1 MNNMHILPGPFV
13 ILVLLVLLSSSAF
26 AGTTPAPKAPEQD
39 VFSNLKFR
47 NLGPASA
54 GGRVTATVGIPANP
68 NIYYV
73 GVAGG
78 GVFKTTDGGLHWKA
92 IFEHEG
98 SASIGSIALAP
109 GNPNLVW
116 VGTGEMNIRNDVL
129 DGAGL
134 YLSTDAGKTWKLM
147 GFKDA
152 GQIGKIIVDPHD
164 SNTVFV
170 SVFGHVWGPNPE
182 RGVYKTTDG
191 GETWKK
197 VLYVND
203 HTGAIDLVMDAG
215 NPQVLFAALWQAQ
228 RYPWALDGGGPNSG
242 IWRSTDGGD
251 TWKRLTKDMPAGP
264 IGRIALAVAPSNPEQ
279 VYALIETRRG
289 NGLLFGSNDMGDDWQ
304 QVSENYNLD
313 VRPFYFSRLFVSP
326 NDANKIYFLSFMLME
341 SDDGG
346 HTAHPID
353 FPSVHVDHHAF
364 WQDPT
369 NPDRII
375 QGNDGGAYL
384 SQDGGKT
391 WRFLDGMPIEQFYMV
406 AADGKTPYNLCGGL
420 QDNSGWCGASSSLAD
435 DSVSGADWYTVVGGD
450 GEYVVP
456 APSDPDIIYANAQD
470 GAITRFDMRTKLAPS
485 IMPYLHGP
493 GAINDLETK
502 DQKYRFNWTSPIA
515 VSPTDADTVYMGGNV
530 LFKSTDGG
538 THWKVISPDL
548 TRNDKSKQLNSGGP
562 VNHDLSGA
570 ETYDTILSV
579 TLAPTDPKTIWVGT
593 DDGQVQ
599 VSRNDGQSWDNVT
612 PSGAPKWA
620 RVYQVGASP
629 FDAGTAYPA
638 FDNHEI
644 DDNHAYVYKTDDYG
658 KSWRRIDK
666 GLPDQPVLVVREDP
680 NMRGLLVA
688 GTMTGLWYSQDSG
701 VHWQQLKANFPT
713 APVFDIKFVGH
724 ALVVATHGRGLFVLD
739 NMRPVEEMN
748 EEVAKQAFHL
758 FTPSDGTEFI
768 RWSRGEGAEPSFTAP
783 NAPDGTLLDYY
794 LKDELKATPAEKT
807 QHHSPVKI
815 VITDS
820 KGQAVATDYGPSKAG
835 VNQFVWSM
843 HYNAATPLDFEPTP
857 AFMLTAGFN
866 STGPMVLPGTYNV
879 EVTVNGRTENTTVTV
894 GSDPNQN
901 IPMDVMRADLQFALE
916 VRNQT
921 SAFNEMLNRIVG
933 MQKTL
938 NDFENSMAASKDQQA
953 QYRSALAQAKVLN
966 KKLTDLKDSIYNP
979 DRQHTVMED
988 DIHWLSRLNG
998 QLQSMGYVSYLVGQA
1013 PTEPM
1018 LATADEISTSL
1029 NKVLGQFNE
1038 ILATDV
1044 PAYNKSAFS
1053 SGAPTLLVGQAISI
1067 KPVKM

>member
-1 MNNMHILPGPFV
+1 MKTMRMLSGLIVLFAALAITSLPA
-13 ILVLLVLLSSSAF
+13 L
-26 AGTTPAPKAPEQD
+26 AGTTGPASTNQD
-39 VFSNLKFR
+39 VFKNLKFR

-54 GGRVTATVGIPANP
+54 GGRVTSTVGIPGNP
-68 NIYYV
+68 NVYYV
-73 GVAGG
+73 GAAGG

-92 IFEHEG
+92 IFEHAG

-109 GNPNLVW
+109 SNPNLVW

-164 SNTVFV
+164 SNTVLV

-182 RGVYKTTDG
+182 RGVFKTIDG
-191 GETWKK
+191 GKTWKK
-197 VLYVND
+197 VLFVND

-215 NPQVLFAALWQAQ
+215 NPQVLFAAMWQAQ
-228 RYPWALDGGGPNSG
+228 RYPWTLDDGGPDSG

-251 TWKRLTKDMPAGP
+251 TWIRLTKDMPKGP

-279 VYALIETRRG
+279 VYALIETQRG
-289 NGLLFGSNDMGDDWQ
+289 KGLLFSSSNMGDDWQ

-326 NDANKIYFLSFMLME
+326 NDANKIYFLSFFLME

-346 HTAHPID
+346 HTARPID
-353 FPSVHVDHHAF
+353 IPSVHVDHHAF

-406 AADGKTPYNLCGGL
+406 AADSKTPYNLCGGL

-450 GEYVVP
+450 GEYAVP
-456 APSDPDIIYANAQD
+456 APSDPNIIYANAQS
-470 GAITRFDMRTKLAPS
+470 GAITRFDKLTKLSPS

-515 VSPTDADTVYMGGNV
+515 VSLTDVNTVYMGGNV

-548 TRNDKSKQLNSGGP
+548 TRNDKSKQINPGGP
-562 VNHDLSGA
+562 VNHDISGA
-570 ETYDTILSV
+570 ETYDTILSL
-579 TLAPTDPKTIWVGT
+579 TLAPTDAKTIWVGT
-593 DDGQVQ
+593 DDGLVQ

-620 RVYQVGASP
+620 RVYQLGVSP
-629 FDAGTAYPA
+629 FDAGTAYAA
-638 FDNHEI
+638 FDNHEM
-644 DDNHAYVYKTDDYG
+644 DDHHAYVYKTDNYG
-658 KSWRRIDK
+658 KSWRRIDN

-688 GTMTGLWYSQDSG
+688 GTMTGLWYSQDDG
-701 VHWQQLKANFPT
+701 GHWQQLKANFPT
-713 APVFDIKFVGH
+713 APVFDIKFVRH

-739 NMRPVEEMN
+739 NIRPVEEMN
-748 EEVAKQAFHL
+748 EEVAQQAFHL
-758 FTPSDGTEFI
+758 FTPSEGIEFV

-783 NAPDGTLLDYY
+783 NAPDGTMLDYY
-794 LKDELKATPAEKT
+794 LKGELKVTPTEKA
-807 QHHSPVKI
+807 QHQSPVKI
-815 VITDS
+815 VITDN

-843 HYNAATPLDFEPTP
+843 HYDAPTQLDFEHPP
-857 AFMLTAGFN
+857 AYAEEGGFAP
-866 STGPMVLPGTYNV
+866 SGPQVLPGTYKV
-879 EVTVNGRTENTTVTV
+879 AVTVNGRTQNTTVTV
-894 GSDPNQN
+894 NADPNQN
-901 IPMDVMRADLQFALE
+901 IPLDAMRADLKLSLE

-921 SAFNEMLNRIVG
+921 SAFDEMLNRIVA
-933 MQKTL
+933 MQSTL
-938 NDFENSMAASKDQQA
+938 KDFQQSVAAHPDQQA
-953 QYRSALAQAKVLN
+953 QYDSVLTQAKALDT
-966 KKLTDLKDSIYNP
+966 KLTDLKDSVYNP
-979 DRQHTVMED
+979 DLQHTVPED

-998 QLQSMGYVSYLVGQA
+998 QLQSMGYVSYLVGQL

-1018 LATADEISTSL
+1018 LTTADEISARL
-1029 NKVLGQFNE
+1029 DKVLAQFND

-1044 PAYNKSAFS
+1044 PAYNKTAYAA
-1053 SGAPTLLVGQAISI
+1053 GAPTLLVSQAISI
-1067 KPVKM
+1067 KPVQM

>member
-1 MNNMHILPGPFV
+1 MKANRTMTDLMITIVLMVLTSLPV
-13 ILVLLVLLSSSAF
+13 F
-26 AGTTPAPKAPEQD
+26 AESVTTPSTSQD

-54 GGRVTATVGIPANP
+54 GGRVTSTVGIPGNP

-73 GVAGG
+73 GAAGG

-92 IFEHEG
+92 IFEHQG

-109 GNPNLVW
+109 DNPNLVW

-182 RGVYKTTDG
+182 RGVFKSTDG
-191 GETWKK
+191 GKTWKK
-197 VLYVND
+197 VLFVND

-215 NPQVLFAALWQAQ
+215 NPHVLFAALWQAQ
-228 RYPWALDGGGPNSG
+228 RYPWTLDDGGPDSG

-251 TWKRLTKDMPAGP
+251 TWTHLTKDMPKGP
-264 IGRIALAVAPSNPEQ
+264 LGRIAIAVAPSKPEQ

-289 NGLLFGSNDMGDDWQ
+289 NGLLFSSSNMGDDWQ
-304 QVSENYNLD
+304 QVSEDYNLD

-364 WQDPT
+364 WQDPS

-406 AADGKTPYNLCGGL
+406 AADSKTPYHLCGGL

-435 DSVSGADWYTVVGGD
+435 NSVSGYDWYTVVGGD

-456 APSDPDIIYANAQD
+456 APSDPDIIYGNSQS
-470 GAITRFDMRTKLAPS
+470 GAITRFDMRTKLSPS

-493 GAINDLETK
+493 GGINDLETK

-515 VSPTDADTVYMGGNV
+515 VSPTDANTVYMGGNV

-538 THWKVISPDL
+538 THWKAISPDL

-570 ETYDTILSV
+570 ETYDTILSL
-579 TLAPTDPKTIWVGT
+579 TLAPTDAKTIWVGT

-620 RVYQVGASP
+620 RVYQLGVSP
-629 FDAGTAYPA
+629 FDAGTAYAA
-638 FDNHEI
+638 FDNHEM
-644 DDNHAYVYKTDDYG
+644 DDHHAYVYKTDDYG

-680 NMRGLLVA
+680 NRRGLLVA
-688 GTMTGLWYSQDSG
+688 GNMSGLWYSQDAG
-701 VHWQQLKANFPT
+701 GHWQPLKANFPT
-713 APVFDIKFVGH
+713 AAVFDLKFVRH
-724 ALVVATHGRGLFVLD
+724 DLVVATHGRGLFVLD
-739 NMRPVEEMN
+739 NFRPVEEMN
-748 EEVAKQAFHL
+748 KAVAKQAFHV
-758 FTPSDGTEFI
+758 FTPSTGTEFV
-768 RWSRGEGAEPSFTAP
+768 RWSRGEGAEPSFSAP
-783 NAPDGTLLDYY
+783 NAPDGPMLDYY
-794 LKDELKATPAEKT
+794 LKDELKATTAEKDMR
-807 QHHSPVKI
+807 QSPVKI

-835 VNQFVWSM
+835 INRFVWNM
-843 HYNAATPLDFEPTP
+843 HYDAATQLDFEPLP
-857 AFMLTAGFN
+857 AFMRQASFRP
-866 STGPMVLPGTYNV
+866 TGPMVLPGNYNV
-879 EVTVNGRTENTTVTV
+879 AVTVNGKTENTTVAV
-894 GSDPNQN
+894 KSDPNQT
-901 IPMDVMRADLQFALE
+901 IPMEVMQADLKLGLE

-921 SAFNEMLNRIVG
+921 SAFNEMLNRIIR

-938 NDFENSMAASKDQQA
+938 SDFESHVNPDTDQQA
-953 QYRSALAQAKVLN
+953 QYSSALAQAKDLN
-966 KKLTDLKDSIYNP
+966 KKLTDLKGSVYNP
-979 DRQHTVMED
+979 DRQHLVMED

-998 QLQSMGYVSYLVGQA
+998 QLQSLGYVSYLVGQA

-1018 LATADEISTSL
+1018 LTTADEIRSKL
-1029 NKVLGQFNE
+1029 DKVLTDFNS

-1044 PAYNKSAFS
+1044 PAYNKTAYAA
-1053 SGAPTLLVGQAISI
+1053 GAPTLLVGQPISI

>member
-1 MNNMHILPGPFV
+1 MKTTRILPGLIALFA
-13 ILVLLVLLSSSAF
+13 VLALTSSPVF
-26 AGTTPAPKAPEQD
+26 AGNAGAASATHD
-39 VFSNLKFR
+39 VFHNLKFR
-47 NLGPASA
+47 NLGPAIA
-54 GGRVTATVGIPANP
+54 GGRVTSTVGIPGNP

-73 GVAGG
+73 GAGGG

-92 IFEHEG
+92 IFKHAG

-109 GNPNLVW
+109 SNPNLVW

-152 GQIGKIIVDPHD
+152 GQIGKIIVDPQD
-164 SNTVFV
+164 ANTVFV

-182 RGVYKTTDG
+182 RGIFKTTDG
-191 GETWKK
+191 GKTWKK
-197 VLYVND
+197 VLFVND

-215 NPQVLFAALWQAQ
+215 NPQVLFAAMWQAQ
-228 RYPWALDGGGPNSG
+228 RYPWKLDEGGPDSG

-251 TWKRLTKDMPAGP
+251 TWTRLTKDMPKGP
-264 IGRIALAVAPSNPEQ
+264 IGRIALAVAPSNPER
-279 VYALIETRRG
+279 VYALMETQRG
-289 NGLLFGSNDMGDDWQ
+289 KGLLFSSNDMGDHWQ
-304 QVSENYNLD
+304 RVSENYNLD

-326 NDANKIYFLSFMLME
+326 NDENKIYFLSFFLME

-346 HTAHPID
+346 HTARPID
-353 FPSVHVDHHAF
+353 LGVHVDHHAF

-369 NPDRII
+369 NPERII

-384 SQDGGKT
+384 TQDGGKS

-406 AADGKTPYNLCGGL
+406 AADSKTPYNLCGGL
-420 QDNSGWCGASSSLAD
+420 QDNSGWCGPSSSLAD
-435 DSVSGADWYTVVGGD
+435 NVVSGNDWYTVVGGD

-456 APSDPDIIYANAQD
+456 APSDPDIIYGNAQS
-470 GAITRFDMRTKLAPS
+470 GAITRFDLRTKLSPD

-515 VSPTDADTVYMGGNV
+515 VSPTDVNTVYMGGNV

-538 THWKVISPDL
+538 THWAVISPDL

-570 ETYDTILSV
+570 ETYDTLLSI

-593 DDGQVQ
+593 DDGLVQ
-599 VSRNDGQSWDNVT
+599 VSRNDGRSWDNVT
-612 PSGAPKWA
+612 PAGAPKWA
-620 RVYQVGASP
+620 RVYQIGVSP
-629 FDAGTAYPA
+629 FEAGTAYAA
-638 FDNHEI
+638 FDNHEM
-644 DDNHAYVYKTDDYG
+644 DDHKAYVYQTDNYG
-658 KSWRRIDK
+658 KSWHNIAK
-666 GLPDQPVLVVREDP
+666 GLPDEPVLVVREDP

-688 GTMTGLWYSQDSG
+688 GTMTGLWYSRDDG
-701 VHWQQLKANFPT
+701 GHWQPLKANFPT
-713 APVFDIKFVGH
+713 AAVFDLKFVHH

-739 NMRPVEEMN
+739 NTRPLEEMN
-748 EEVAKQAFHL
+748 EAVAKQAFHL
-758 FTPSDGTEFI
+758 FTPSAGTEFV
-768 RWSRGEGAEPSFTAP
+768 RWSRGEGAEPSFTTP

-794 LKDELKATPAEKT
+794 LKNELKASAAEKA

-820 KGQAVATDYGPSKAG
+820 KGEAVATDYGPSKAG
-835 VNQFVWSM
+835 VNQFVWNM
-843 HYNAATPLDFEPTP
+843 HYDPVMQLDFEQLP
-857 AFMLTAGFN
+857 AFAVAAGF
-866 STGPMVLPGTYNV
+866 SPTGPMVLPGTYQV
-879 EVTVNGRTENTTVTV
+879 AVTVNGKTENTTVTV
-894 GSDPNQN
+894 RSDPNQH
-901 IPMDVMRADLQFALE
+901 IPMDVMQADLKISLE
-916 VRNQT
+916 VRNET

-938 NDFENSMAASKDQQA
+938 GDFENSANANPDQKA
-953 QYRSALAQAKVLN
+953 QYSSALSQAKVLD
-966 KKLTDLKDSIYNP
+966 KKLTDLKNSVYNP
-979 DRQHTVMED
+979 GLQHMVPED
-988 DIHWLSRLNG
+988 DIHWLSRLDG
-998 QLQSMGYVSYLVGQA
+998 QLQSLGYVSYLVGQA

-1018 LATADEISTSL
+1018 LTTANEIRSRL
-1029 NKVLGQFNE
+1029 NKVLAQFNG
-1038 ILATDV
+1038 ILATDI
-1044 PAYNKSAFS
+1044 PAYNKNAYAA
-1053 SGAPTLLVGQAISI
+1053 GAPTLLVGQPISI
-1067 KPVKM
+1067 KPIPM